1 MADFRRL
8 AVAGHENVTQSS
20 VEYAEKMRANSYVD
34 RFSYLLYFCV
44 RTIPVRGLLLV
55 LVLPAAQKPYRKN
68 ICTVLILA

>member
-34 RFSYLLYFCV
+34 RFSYLLYF
-44 RTIPVRGLLLV
+44 
-55 LVLPAAQKPYRKN
+55 AYAQYRCADFCSCSYCLQRKSLTEK
-68 ICTVLILA
+68 IYAPF